1 MLATVQLLD
10 SDLWSLPGGLTS
22 SLIVTA
28 WIYGRGYLKI
38 RRTRPS
44 LFPRWRL
51 VCFLGG
57 LFSLWI
63 ALASPLD
70 TLNDRLLFMHMA
82 QHMVLMLVVPPLL
95 LLGYPTVPLLRGL
108 PRSLVRRGLGP
119 LFRSEAL
126 RKIMRFLTKPMVAWI
141 AVNAAFVGWHLPG
154 PYELALR
161 VEDWHEVEHF
171 TFLLTSLLFWFPII
185 QPWPSVS
192 QASRWRL
199 LPYLLTT
206 DIVNT
211 VLAAVLSFSNRLIYP
226 SYAAKSWIY
235 GISPVNDQAGAGALM
250 WVIGSIF
257 YLVPAVSITMR
268 LLSPPERRLLYVNK
282 ST

>member
-1 MLATVQLLD
+1 MLASLQLVD
-10 SDLWSLPGGLTS
+10 PDLWSFPVDLITF
-22 SLIVTA
+22 LIVTA
-28 WIYGRGYLKI
+28 LIYGRGYLKI
-38 RRTRPS
+38 HRTRPS

-51 VCFLGG
+51 GCFLGG

-63 ALASPLD
+63 ALGSPLD
-70 TLNDRLLFMHMA
+70 TLNDRLLFLHMA

-108 PRSLVRRGLGP
+108 PRSLVRHGLGP
-119 LFRSEAL
+119 LFRSGAL
-126 RKIMRFLTKPMVAWI
+126 RKVLRLLTKPIVAWI
-141 AVNAAFVGWHLPG
+141 AMNAAFIGWHLPR

-161 VEDWHEVEHF
+161 VEAWHEVEHVS
-171 TFLLTSLLFWFPII
+171 FLLTSLLFWFPII

-192 QASRWRL
+192 QGSRWRL

-211 VLAAVLSFSNRLIYP
+211 ILAAVLSFSNHLIYP
-226 SYAAKSWIY
+226 SYAAKSLIY
-235 GISPVNDQAGAGALM
+235 GISPLNDQAGAGALM

-257 YLVPAVSITMR
+257 YLVPAMSITMR
-268 LLSPPERRLLYVNK
+268 LLSPSERRLLYVNK
-282 ST
+282 

>member
-1 MLATVQLLD
+1 MLANFQVVD
-10 SDLWSLPGGLTS
+10 SDLWSFPVPLTS
-22 SLIVTA
+22 FLIVA
-28 WIYGRGYLKI
+28 ALIYARGYREI
-38 RRTRPS
+38 RRTRS
-44 LFPRWRL
+44 NLFPRWRL

-95 LLGYPTVPLLRGL
+95 LLGYPVVPLLRGL
-108 PRSLVRRGLGP
+108 PRSFVRRGLGP
-119 LFRSEAL
+119 LFRSEVL
-126 RKIMRFLTKPMVAWI
+126 RKIMRFLTKPIVAWF

-161 VEDWHEVEHF
+161 VESWHEVEHA
-171 TFLLTSLLFWFPII
+171 TFLLTSLLFWFPVI
-185 QPWPSVS
+185 QPWPAVS
-192 QASRWRL
+192 QVSRWRL

-211 VLAAVLSFSNRLIYP
+211 VLAAVLTFSNRLIYP
-226 SYAAKSWIY
+226 SYAAKSMIY
-235 GISPVNDQAGAGALM
+235 GISPLNDQAGAGALM

-268 LLSPPERRLLYVNK
+268 LLSPSERRLSYVNK
-282 ST
+282 

>member
-1 MLATVQLLD
+1 MLASLQLVD
-10 SDLWSLPGGLTS
+10 PGLWSFPVDLITF
-22 SLIVTA
+22 LIVTA
-28 WIYGRGYLKI
+28 LIYGRGYLEI

-126 RKIMRFLTKPMVAWI
+126 RNVLRLLTKPIVAWI
-141 AVNAAFVGWHLPG
+141 AMNAAFIGWHLPG

-161 VEDWHEVEHF
+161 VEAWHEVEHVS
-171 TFLLTSLLFWFPII
+171 FLLTSLLFWFPII

-192 QASRWRL
+192 QGSRWRL

-211 VLAAVLSFSNRLIYP
+211 ILAAVLSFSNHLIYP
-226 SYAAKSWIY
+226 SYAAKSLIY
-235 GISPVNDQAGAGALM
+235 GISPLNDQAGAGALM
-250 WVIGSIF
+250 WVIGSMF
-257 YLVPAVSITMR
+257 YLVPAMSITMR
-268 LLSPPERRLLYVNK
+268 LLSPSERQLLYVNK
-282 ST
+282 

>member
-1 MLATVQLLD
+1 MPANLQLAD
-10 SDLWSLPGGLTS
+10 SDLWSFPVGLTTF
-22 SLIVTA
+22 LIGA
-28 WIYGRGYLKI
+28 ALIYGRGYSKI
-38 RRTRPS
+38 RRTRPN

-51 VCFLGG
+51 ACFLGG
-57 LFSLWI
+57 LFSLWL

-82 QHMVLMLVVPPLL
+82 QHMVLMLVTPPLL
-95 LLGYPTVPLLRGL
+95 LLGYPAVPLLRGL
-108 PRSLVRRGLGP
+108 PRSFVRRGLGP
-119 LFRSEAL
+119 LFRSEAV
-126 RKIMRFLTKPMVAWI
+126 RKIMRFLSKPIVAWI
-141 AVNAAFVGWHLPG
+141 VLNAAFVSWHLPR

-161 VEDWHEVEHF
+161 VEAWHEVEHV
-171 TFLLTSLLFWFPII
+171 TFLLTSLLFWFPVI

-192 QASRWRL
+192 QGSRWGL

-226 SYAAKSWIY
+226 SYAAKSLIY
-235 GISPVNDQAGAGALM
+235 GISPLNDQAGAGALM
-250 WVIGSIF
+250 WVIGSMF

-268 LLSPPERRLLYVNK
+268 LLSPSERRLVYVNK
-282 ST
+282 